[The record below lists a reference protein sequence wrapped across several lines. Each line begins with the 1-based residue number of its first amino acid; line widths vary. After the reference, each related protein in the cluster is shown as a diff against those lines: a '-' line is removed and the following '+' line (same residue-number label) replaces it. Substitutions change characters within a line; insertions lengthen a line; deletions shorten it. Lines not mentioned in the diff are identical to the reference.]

1 MSMDFVKAL
10 KAPASIDGWFVKL
23 LIGGFFLMIPILN
36 FAIMGYVVKYLEKF
50 MNKDGNLPG
59 SPASDLGDNLVLG
72 FKYFIGCI
80 VLGVVF
86 SSIVLPIMSTL
97 FAKLK
102 LVYVILM
109 ILFQLVAGI
118 LALLMSANFAI
129 DKKILSFI
137 GFPRAALLVKDNPNT
152 LNFILQ
158 VVGVSAIYILLMALL
173 AVTVIPLPFLAYA
186 FTLSSYNLLGQ
197 YIQDAPH
204 LAEAR
209 AQVK

>member
-1 MSMDFVKAL
+1 
-10 KAPASIDGWFVKL
+10 
-23 LIGGFFLMIPILN
+23 
-36 FAIMGYVVKYLEKF
+36 
-50 MNKDGNLPG
+50 
-59 SPASDLGDNLVLG
+59 
-72 FKYFIGCI
+72 
-80 VLGVVF
+80 
-86 SSIVLPIMSTL
+86 MSTL

-118 LALLMSANFAI
+118 LALLMSANFTI

-137 GFPRAALLVKDNPNT
+137 GFSRAALLVKDNPNT

>member
-86 SSIVLPIMSTL
+86 SIVLLIMSIL

-109 ILFQLVAGI
+109 ILFQIVAGI
-118 LALLMSANFAI
+118 LTLLMSANFAI

-137 GFPRAALLVKDNPNT
+137 GFSRAALLIKDNPNT
-152 LNFILQ
+152 LNFVLQ
-158 VVGVSAIYILLMALL
+158 VVGLSAIYILLMALL
-173 AVTVIPLPFLAYA
+173 AVTVIPLPFLAYS
-186 FTLSSYNLLGQ
+186 FTLSLFNLLGQ